1 MSYGFSVVRWR
12 QAILYIQPNLEHDIT
27 VVENHYHVL
36 LYDLLKRIDTKL
48 FYTKERR
55 LRSTVILKIIYEVVC
70 SLKLSHTVNHTAI
83 TGYLEAIT
91 DRISH
96 LYCDLLP
103 DKSSLEEHERK
114 EFDYS
119 ARIFACFTRTS
130 VLLPPEWQSYAMIV
144 YEKVVLKTERDLS
157 TPRLENS
164 ILVSP
169 QLFGS
174 SEVLFPCLK
183 RYIPAQFLTPFGFDA
198 ACREESEYWLLLD
211 TENILSSILNVHRAM
226 TSKVLA
232 LAPCALSIAMKL
244 FLQIWDVEKFRT
256 PRRDAVEIIVA
267 LSVRLCLK
275 FLIEILDEQYDSAR
289 LDPPRSNLSTL
300 MYAWAEEKGDVLF
313 PSIFSVQKEKV
324 RGYQEQEVDQ

>member
-27 VVENHYHVL
+27 VIENHYHVL
-36 LYDLLKRIDTKL
+36 LCDLLKRIDTKL

-55 LRSTVILKIIYEVVC
+55 LRSTVILNIIYEVVC

-130 VLLPPEWQSYAMIV
+130 VLLPPDWQGYVTVV
-144 YEKVVLKTERDLS
+144 YR
-157 TPRLENS
+157 P
-164 ILVSP
+164 
-169 QLFGS
+169 
-174 SEVLFPCLK
+174 
-183 RYIPAQFLTPFGFDA
+183 
-198 ACREESEYWLLLD
+198 
-211 TENILSSILNVHRAM
+211 
-226 TSKVLA
+226 
-232 LAPCALSIAMKL
+232 
-244 FLQIWDVEKFRT
+244 
-256 PRRDAVEIIVA
+256 
-267 LSVRLCLK
+267 
-275 FLIEILDEQYDSAR
+275 
-289 LDPPRSNLSTL
+289 
-300 MYAWAEEKGDVLF
+300 
-313 PSIFSVQKEKV
+313 
-324 RGYQEQEVDQ
+324 